1 MMHTVIFL
9 FSILVLFEN
18 NNTNNLNQYNKF
30 YQTYLNK
37 IYKELEYREKV
48 EIAKEYIEAFKGA
61 IKSVILWNMMRGSFG
76 DI

>member
-48 EIAKEYIEAFKGA
+48 EIAKEYIGA

>member
-1 MMHTVIFL
+1 MHTVIFL

-30 YQTYLNK
+30 YQTYLNE